1 MLTTMDNIEFN
12 LDQYFKRIGY
22 NGTTNIS
29 LNTLRA
35 LHHAQLYSIP
45 FENFDI
51 QLGRGINLDPDHLF
65 DKLVNHNRGGYCFEL
80 NGLFLMALKTLG
92 FDARPLL
99 ARVHVSGTP
108 SGRGHQLELINI
120 DGEQWLADVGFGS
133 NTPRQPLRLELNQPA
148 TFDNQEVQ
156 LTEAGDYGI
165 MLQAQVK
172 NEWTNLYSFDLSPV
186 FPVDIEYGNHY
197 TSTSPKAFFTFAR
210 VGAFPIKGGAITLHN
225 YTLKKTINGN
235 EEIIELEDN
244 ATYLEALKTNFGIEL
259 DAPYAMLK
267 KVERG

>member
-1 MLTTMDNIEFN
+1 MNTTGFN
-12 LDQYFKRIGY
+12 LNLYFKRIGY
-22 NGTTNIS
+22 TGPTDLS
-29 LNTLRA
+29 LETLKA
-35 LHHAQLYSIP
+35 IHHAQLYSIP

-51 QLGRGINLDPDHLF
+51 QLGRTINLEPEHLF

-108 SGRGHQLELINI
+108 SGRGHQLELITI

-133 NTPRQPLRLELNQPA
+133 NTPRQPLPLKLNQPT

-156 LTEAGDYGI
+156 LTEAGDYGT
-165 MLQAQVK
+165 MLQAKVK

-186 FPVDIEYGNHY
+186 FQVDIEYGNHY
-197 TSTSPKAFFTFAR
+197 TSTSPKAFFTFSR
-210 VGAFPIKGGAITLHN
+210 VGAFPIKGGAITLYN
-225 YTLKKTINGN
+225 YTLKKTIDGQ
-235 EEIIELEDN
+235 EEIIDLEDN
-244 ATYLEALKTNFGIEL
+244 ESYLDALKSNFGIEL
-259 DAPYAMLK
+259 DAPYEMLK
-267 KVERG
+267 KVERE

>member
-29 LNTLRA
+29 LDTLRA
-35 LHHAQLYSIP
+35 IHHAQLYTIP

-51 QLGRGINLDPDHLF
+51 QLGRGINLEPENIF
-65 DKLVNHNRGGYCFEL
+65 DKLVKHNRGGYCFEL
-80 NGLFLMALKTLG
+80 NGLFLLALKSIG
-92 FDARPLL
+92 FDVRPLL
-99 ARVHVSGTP
+99 CRVHVSGTP
-108 SGRGHQLELINI
+108 SGKGHQMELITI
-120 DGEQWLADVGFGS
+120 EGEQWLADVGFGS
-133 NTPRQPLRLELNQPA
+133 NTPRQPLPLKLNQP
-148 TFDNQEVQ
+148 TIFDHQEVR

-165 MLQAQVK
+165 MLQAKVK

-186 FPVDIEYGNHY
+186 FQVDIEYGNHY
-197 TSTSPKAFFTFAR
+197 TSTSPKAFFTFSR

-225 YTLKKTINGN
+225 FSLKKTINGH

-244 ATYLEALKTNFGIEL
+244 ATYLDALKKYFGIEL
-259 DAPYAMLK
+259 DAPYEMLK
-267 KVERG
+267 KVVK